1 MSSLNTIL
9 LHIHIHYSLD
19 RWEWGQ
25 VESGTADWNYKTKT
39 PQIKKSENKNEAKNL
54 LKNRVLKFLKTRNN
68 ESREQPT

>member
-25 VESGTADWNYKTKT
+25 VESRTADWNYKEDKD
-39 PQIKKSENKNEAKNL
+39 PQIKKSENKNEIKI
-54 LKNRVLKFLKTRNN
+54 
-68 ESREQPT
+68 S